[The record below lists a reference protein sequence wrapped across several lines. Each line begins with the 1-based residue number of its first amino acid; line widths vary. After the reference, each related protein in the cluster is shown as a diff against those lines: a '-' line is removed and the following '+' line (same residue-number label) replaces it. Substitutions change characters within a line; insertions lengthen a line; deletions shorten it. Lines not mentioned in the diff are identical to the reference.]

1 MWRDVVIIKRVLQD
15 HVVKKGCMEFFSM
28 RDDIHHVAA
37 IYHSD
42 HIDHMVK
49 VSSREGG
56 SKKYASKHAIEC
68 AGQDQLEFRGHV
80 ETLVGES
87 QHFKHHQTR
96 PPHGAGDTDPQQRIS
111 PAPWRDRGL
120 EQTR

>member
-1 MWRDVVIIKRVLQD
+1 VRVLLPDKLLLQRLRRHDVQKMRRDVVIIKRVLQD

-42 HIDHMVK
+42 HYMVK

-56 SKKYASKHAIEC
+56 SEQDTGKHAIEC
-68 AGQDQLEFRGHV
+68 AWQDQLEFRSHV
-80 ETLVGES
+80 ETIIGES
-87 QHFKHHQTR
+87 QHFKHHQTAT
-96 PPHGAGDTDPQQRIS
+96 PHSA
-111 PAPWRDRGL
+111 
-120 EQTR
+120 

>member
-1 MWRDVVIIKRVLQD
+1 
-15 HVVKKGCMEFFSM
+15 MEFFSM

-42 HIDHMVK
+42 HSDHMVK

-56 SKKYASKHAIEC
+56 SEQDAGKHAIEC
-68 AGQDQLEFRGHV
+68 AWQDQFEFRGHV

-87 QHFKHHQTR
+87 QHFKHHQT
-96 PPHGAGDTDPQQRIS
+96 ATPQS
-111 PAPWRDRGL
+111 PKYIQQKKEAHTLAIRDLDVSHTHMAEVSCRD
-120 EQTR
+120 